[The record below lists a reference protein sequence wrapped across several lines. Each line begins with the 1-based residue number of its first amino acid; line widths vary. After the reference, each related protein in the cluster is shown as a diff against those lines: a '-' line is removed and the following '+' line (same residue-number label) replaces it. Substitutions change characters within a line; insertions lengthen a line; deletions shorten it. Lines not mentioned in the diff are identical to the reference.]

1 VDTPY
6 GPHRVTANRQV
17 AIPKDLMDRLRL
29 RVGDQIYF
37 MENTDRPGTLMIV
50 PVDLMVRWLEA
61 GASRD
66 IE

>member
-1 VDTPY
+1 
-6 GPHRVTANRQV
+6 
-17 AIPKDLMDRLRL
+17 MDRLRL